1 MKKIAIIIYLQFC
14 IKICCDSLDHKDNID
29 VLNEIHPCS
38 LDFIASWGRKVE
50 AQWVCLRE
58 IWLHLQTKFEKSC
71 QVDYSGTSLLIENI
85 VTNQE
90 FLDSKIEVFIKMLQN
105 DLLDLSKMI
114 DKEVYSKA
122 EEHILDLLRE
132 NSK

>member
-1 MKKIAIIIYLQFC
+1 M
-14 IKICCDSLDHKDNID
+14 
-29 VLNEIHPCS
+29 
-38 LDFIASWGRKVE
+38 
-50 AQWVCLRE
+50 
-58 IWLHLQTKFEKSC
+58 
-71 QVDYSGTSLLIENI
+71 DYSGTSLLIENI